1 VDTNYLNRFEL
12 CVEGYTLP
20 TSPVSA
26 ISPSWDPN
34 AESLS
39 FLARPYLNGYTGRSQ
54 ATAMSKLDKT
64 FPLLILP
71 VLPSH
76 HNPGVW
82 TVRVQIEWL
91 PIQSR
96 VVVLVMSTG
105 SEGWQTGPYMRGQ
118 SFFSHLTRLSQHLRP
133 SSKPGSPWSSR
144 SKGDKGDN
152 PSSYP
157 FWKAFSFENS
167 HLY

>member
-1 VDTNYLNRFEL
+1 VDTDYSNRFEL
-12 CVEGYTLP
+12 CAEGYTLP
-20 TSPVSA
+20 TSLVSA

-39 FLARPYLNGYTGRSQ
+39 FLARPYLNGYTRRSQ
-54 ATAMSKLDKT
+54 ATAMSKPDKT
-64 FPLLILP
+64 FPLLIFP
-71 VLPSH
+71 VLPGL

-96 VVVLVMSTG
+96 VVILIMSTG

-118 SFFSHLTRLSQHLRP
+118 SFCSHLNWLSHHLRP
-133 SSKPGSPWSSR
+133 SPKPGSPWSSH
-144 SKGDKGDN
+144 SQGDEGEY
-152 PSSYP
+152 PLSYT
-157 FWKAFSFENS
+157 F
-167 HLY
+167 